1 MSSSSASASADA
13 STLGVARTSPWR
25 EPGTAA
31 LLAIGGLIVATVVVF
46 LLTTDGFAT
55 WGNVKAILAASS
67 FIGILAVG
75 QVGVMISGN
84 FFSMSLGVQAAA
96 AAMLFLWSLKFG
108 LIPAIL
114 LTIAFGVVIS
124 GIQGAAIGLWGANSI
139 ILTIASSALITGVV
153 ILVTGGATVHPP
165 ADGPSIDF
173 LGDHIAG
180 IAVSA
185 FVMVAVALLVQLHLS
200 RTRYGAM
207 TFLVGASKAASRAAG
222 LPVAMTVVVAF
233 VIAGICGSVA
243 GIMLSGFQQTASLS
257 LEGTL
262 TFDAIAAV
270 LVGGCSVLGG
280 RGSAIA
286 TLLGTLGIAA
296 INSALVL
303 RDYSGGVQILVTGA
317 VVLAAV
323 IVVHLWTKRRR

>member
-1 MSSSSASASADA
+1 MNPTTTSGDA
-13 STLGVARTSPWR
+13 PSLGLARTSVWR
-25 EPGTAA
+25 EPATAA
-31 LLAIGGLIVATVVVF
+31 LLAIGMAIVAIVVVF
-46 LLTTDGFAT
+46 VLTTAGFAS

-75 QVGVMISGN
+75 QTGVMISGN
-84 FFSMSLGVQAAA
+84 FFSMSLGVQAAS
-96 AAMLFLWSLKFG
+96 AAMFFLWSLKYG
-108 LIPAIL
+108 LVPAIL
-114 LTIAFGVVIS
+114 LTLAFGAVIS

-153 ILVTGGATVHPP
+153 ILATGGATVHPP
-165 ADGPSIDF
+165 ADGPSINF
-173 LGDHIAG
+173 LGDHIGG

-185 FVMVAVALLVQLHLS
+185 FVMLAVALLAQLFLS
-200 RTRYGAM
+200 RTRFGAM
-207 TFLVGASKAASRAAG
+207 TFLVGANKAASRAAG
-222 LPVAMTVVVAF
+222 LPVAMTVVVVF
-233 VIAGICGSVA
+233 VIAGLCGSIA

-257 LEGTL
+257 LQGTL

-286 TLLGTLGIAA
+286 TLLGTIGISA

-303 RDYSGGVQILVTGA
+303 RAYSNGVQILVKGL

-323 IVVHLWTKRRR
+323 ILVHLWTKQRR